1 MQNLQFIGAEF
12 WCPYLVPFKVYMVDE
27 NKNNKKVRQ
36 GDAYL

>member
-1 MQNLQFIGAEF
+1 
-12 WCPYLVPFKVYMVDE
+12 MVDE